1 MTVAR
6 SGGGVVSATD
16 AGDIT
21 VSAPRAGSVEVTAP
35 DASPRTV
42 VVVCADWSVIAAGFA
57 PDTPEPVVVT
67 HANRVVAANDAAR
80 AVGIRVGMRRRQ
92 AQGHCAQVRVVA
104 HDPARDARRFEPV
117 AAALAELTPLV
128 EISEPGVAACAA
140 RGPSRYFGGDDA
152 LTALVVETVLAAR
165 IDDPS
170 GEPQGDGPP
179 VRVRVGVADGP
190 LVARLA
196 AGRAPAGGAMVVPAG
211 CSVAFL
217 APVPLRVLGPHV
229 PDPGVL
235 STWLQLGLATL
246 GDVAQLPTNAV
257 AGRFGPDG
265 MWVHRLAR
273 GLDPRGLRPRPVPP
287 DVAETVHLDPPVE
300 RSDMV
305 AFAARTAAETLVGR
319 LAARGL
325 ACTQV
330 IVALGTDHG
339 ETHERSWRLDG
350 PARPSGEARSL
361 AASITDRVRWQ
372 VDGWLSASVLARP
385 TAGITHLVL
394 APATVEPAKGHQLGF
409 WGGSGGAN
417 ERVVRAV
424 ARLEALVGPDAV
436 RVAEA
441 RGGRH
446 PGSEVTLVPT
456 AAIDVSVPRAVPLP
470 GIGDDAGPGDAP
482 WPGQLPAPS
491 PTLVPEQPQP
501 AELLDAEGRTVQVN
515 GRGEI
520 RHPPATV
527 IVSTAGHS
535 TEPIAVAGWA
545 GPWLVDE
552 RWWDPDRRCRQARV
566 QVVTV
571 EGTGLLLARFDRQWW
586 LTAVY
591 T

>member
-1 MTVAR
+1 MPDAGSVGRSVPDAGDTAVTVAR
-6 SGGGVVSATD
+6 SGRG
-16 AGDIT
+16 I
-21 VSAPRAGSVEVTAP
+21 VSAPDAP
-35 DASPRTV
+35 PRTV
-42 VVVCADWSVIAAGFA
+42 VVVCADWPVIAAGFA

-80 AVGIRVGMRRRQ
+80 AAGIRVGMRRRQ
-92 AQGHCAQVRVVA
+92 AQSRCAQVYVIT
-104 HDPARDARRFEPV
+104 HDSARDARRFEPV

-128 EISEPGVAACAA
+128 EISEPGVAAFAA

-152 LTALVVETVLAAR
+152 LAALVAETVLAAR
-165 IDDPS
+165 IEDPS
-170 GEPQGDGPP
+170 GELQEDGPP

-196 AGRAPAGGAMVVPAG
+196 ASRAAPGGAVVVPAG
-211 CSVAFL
+211 GSVAFL
-217 APVPLRVLGPHV
+217 APIPLHVLGPHV

-273 GLDPRGLRPRPVPP
+273 GLDPRGLRPRPVPT

-330 IVALGTDHG
+330 IVTLSTDHG

-350 PARPSGEARSL
+350 PARPLGEARSL

-372 VDGWLSASVLARP
+372 VDGWLSASVATRP

-409 WGGSGGAN
+409 WGGSGGAD

-446 PGSEVTLVPT
+446 PGSEVALVPT
-456 AAIDVSVPRAVPLP
+456 AAIDVSVPRDVSFP
-470 GIGDDAGPGDAP
+470 GIGDETGPGDAP
-482 WPGQLPAPS
+482 WPGRLPAPS
-491 PTLVPEQPQP
+491 PTLVPERPQP
-501 AELLDAEGRTVQVN
+501 AELLDAQGRTVQVN

-520 RHPPATV
+520 RHAPAAV
-527 IVSTAGHS
+527 IVSTAGRS
-535 TEPIAVAGWA
+535 TEPIAVTGWA
-545 GPWLVDE
+545 GPWPVDE

-566 QVVTV
+566 QVVTAA
-571 EGTGLLLARFDRQWW
+571 GTGLLLARFDRRWW

-591 T
+591 S